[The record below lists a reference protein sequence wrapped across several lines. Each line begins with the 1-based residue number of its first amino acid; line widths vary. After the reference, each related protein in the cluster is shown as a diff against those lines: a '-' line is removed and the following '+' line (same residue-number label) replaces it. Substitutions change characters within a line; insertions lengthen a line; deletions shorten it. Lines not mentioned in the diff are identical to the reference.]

1 MHLKVHLHPVF
12 TERLL
17 IPLNLGSM
25 CLFSVSSRSFR
36 HLRLVLLGCHLKL
49 EILNRLGERLN
60 LLTVEGTWDGIG
72 GRRDK
77 GVGRTRDGLK
87 REKGRAKCLNLHV
100 FFIDDGVKFTF
111 GSLQSPKVLIEFS
124 IQILENANF

>member
-1 MHLKVHLHPVF
+1 MHLQVHLHPVF
-12 TERLL
+12 TECLL
-17 IPLNLGSM
+17 IPLNLDSMRLVSVGSG
-25 CLFSVSSRSFR
+25 SFR

-77 GVGRTRDGLK
+77 GVCQTRDGLK
-87 REKGRAKCLNLHV
+87 REKGSAKCLNLHV

-124 IQILENANF
+124 VQILENADF

>member
-1 MHLKVHLHPVF
+1 
-12 TERLL
+12 
-17 IPLNLGSM
+17 M
-25 CLFSVSSRSFR
+25 CLLSIGSGSFR

-60 LLTVEGTWDGIG
+60 FLTVEDTWDGIG

-77 GVGRTRDGLK
+77 GVCQTRDRLK
-87 REKGRAKCLNLHV
+87 REKGSAKCLNLHV

-124 IQILENANF
+124 VQILENADF